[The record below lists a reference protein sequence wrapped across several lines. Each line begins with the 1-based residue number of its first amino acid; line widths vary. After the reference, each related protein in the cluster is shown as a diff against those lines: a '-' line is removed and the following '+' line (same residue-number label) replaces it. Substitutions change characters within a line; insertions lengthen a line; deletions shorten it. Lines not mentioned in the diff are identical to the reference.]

1 MQIGSLCLEN
11 NTILAPL
18 AGISNLPFRLLAK
31 EAGCGLVY
39 SEMISAYGLVR
50 QSKKTRQLLDS
61 LPQEKPLSAQ
71 IFGSDPAMMAEA
83 AKIVEAHGADI
94 LDINF
99 GCSVKK
105 IIKTGSG
112 VALMKRTDLSEA
124 VLKNVRRAVRLPLT
138 IKIRTGWDKF
148 GAQALELAQIAEACG
163 VDGIAVPPRTA
174 TQGFAGHADW
184 SIIAAV
190 KRRVGIPV
198 IGNGDIF
205 STEDAIKMQAETG
218 CDAVMIGR
226 KAIGCPWIFSQVIAQ
241 MRGEK
246 IPSFSLEQRFS
257 IIKRYL
263 HSSVKYL
270 GEYRACL
277 MMRSRLSWFVKGLPH
292 SSQFRKSI
300 TQISSESQALE
311 LIDDYHQWLA
321 QEGERFK

>member
-1 MQIGSLCLEN
+1 MQIGSLSLEN
-11 NTILAPL
+11 NVILAPL

-50 QSKKTRQLLDS
+50 QSKKTKQLLDS
-61 LPQEKPLSAQ
+61 LPEEKPLSAQ
-71 IFGSDPAMMAEA
+71 IFGSDPTTMAEA
-83 AKIVEAHGADI
+83 AKIVEANGADI

-105 IIKTGSG
+105 ILKTGSG
-112 VALMKRTDLSEA
+112 AALMKRPDLSEA
-124 VLKNVRRAVRLPLT
+124 VLKNVRKAVRMPLT
-138 IKIRTGWDKF
+138 IKMRTGWDKS
-148 GAQALELAQIAEACG
+148 GEQAINIAQIAEACG
-163 VDGIAVPPRTA
+163 IDAIAVHPRTA
-174 TQGFAGHADW
+174 TQGFSGHADW

-190 KRRVGIPV
+190 KGRVDIPV

-205 STEDAIKMQAETG
+205 NAEDAIKMQAETG

-226 KAIGCPWIFSQVIAQ
+226 KAIGCPWIFSQVLAH

-246 IPSFSLEQRFS
+246 IPSFSLQQRFA
-257 IIKRYL
+257 IIRRYL
-263 HSSVKYL
+263 HRSVKYL

-292 SSQFRKSI
+292 NSQFRRSI
-300 TQISSESQALE
+300 IHISSENEALD
-311 LIDDYHQWLA
+311 LIDDYQQKLV
-321 QEGERFK
+321 QEAEPNG

>member
-1 MQIGSLCLEN
+1 
-11 NTILAPL
+11 
-18 AGISNLPFRLLAK
+18 
-31 EAGCGLVY
+31 
-39 SEMISAYGLVR
+39 
-50 QSKKTRQLLDS
+50 
-61 LPQEKPLSAQ
+61 
-71 IFGSDPAMMAEA
+71 MMAEA
-83 AKIVEAHGADI
+83 AKIVEAQGADI

-112 VALMKRTDLSEA
+112 VALMKRPDLCEA
-124 VLKNVRRAVRLPLT
+124 VLKNVRNAVRLPLT
-138 IKIRTGWDKF
+138 IKIRTGWDES
-148 GAQALELAQIAEACG
+148 GEQALKLAQIAEACG
-163 VDGIAVPPRTA
+163 IDGIAVHPRTA
-174 TQGFAGHADW
+174 TQGFSGQADW

-190 KRRVGIPV
+190 KRLVSIPV

-205 STEDAIKMQAETG
+205 SAEDAIEMQAETG

-241 MRGEK
+241 MRGEN
-246 IPSFSLEQRFS
+246 IPSFSLEQRFA

-277 MMRSRLSWFVKGLPH
+277 MMRSRLSWFVKGLPN

-311 LIDDYHQWLA
+311 LIEEYYQKLI
-321 QEGERFK
+321 QEADRLG